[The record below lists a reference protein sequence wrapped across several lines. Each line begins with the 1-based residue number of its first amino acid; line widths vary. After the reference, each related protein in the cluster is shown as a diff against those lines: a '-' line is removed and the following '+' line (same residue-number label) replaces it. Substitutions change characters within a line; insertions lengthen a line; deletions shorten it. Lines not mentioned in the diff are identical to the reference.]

1 MDYKRPHMVRTMNM
15 TDVML
20 FGEAAESKPALKNA
34 CLTDFIFCQE
44 KDYRCNDKQMLQSN
58 RTVRSRTFPFLLAF
72 DSSALE

>member
-1 MDYKRPHMVRTMNM
+1 MVRTANM
-15 TDVML
+15 AVVML
-20 FGEAAESKPALKNA
+20 RRSGGIKAGLEKRMILI
-34 CLTDFIFCQE
+34 DFIFCQK

>member
-1 MDYKRPHMVRTMNM
+1 MVRTANM
-15 TDVML
+15 AVVML
-20 FGEAAESKPALKNA
+20 RRSGGIKAGLEKRMLNRFHILPR
-34 CLTDFIFCQE
+34 

>member
-1 MDYKRPHMVRTMNM
+1 MVRTMNM

-58 RTVRSRTFPFLLAF
+58 RTVREQDLSFSCGL
-72 DSSALE
+72 